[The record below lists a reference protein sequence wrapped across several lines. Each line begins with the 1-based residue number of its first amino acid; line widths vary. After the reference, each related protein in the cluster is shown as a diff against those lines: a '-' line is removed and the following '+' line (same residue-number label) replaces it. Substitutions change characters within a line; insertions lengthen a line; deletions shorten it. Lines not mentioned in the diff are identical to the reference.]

1 MSSIEATARPSAFR
15 RFVQSRGGLGL
26 LFMLPAAAFL
36 LCFLTYPLGLG
47 IWLSFTD
54 TTIGRTGI
62 FIGLEN
68 YAWLFD
74 DPVFW
79 LSVYNT
85 MLYTTVASVLKFGLG
100 LWLALPV
107 AQND

>member
-62 FIGLEN
+62 FPTNE
-68 YAWLFD
+68 
-74 DPVFW
+74 
-79 LSVYNT
+79 
-85 MLYTTVASVLKFGLG
+85 
-100 LWLALPV
+100 
-107 AQND
+107 